1 MERKRQKN
9 EPFIA
14 LVNRFFP
21 APPRGRRRNYAG
33 RHGVWLVSWDRRLV
47 QPACNAV
54 RMESAFPFTKAG
66 AVNSASEA
74 SLADI
79 TNRLCHFEHA
89 QKMLGDF
96 MCRNFICSFIC
107 FFDYYSLSG
116 KVDSHTNCSTKA
128 RVFNF

>member
-1 MERKRQKN
+1 VEAAKKSRLLHWATC
-9 EPFIA
+9 FY
-14 LVNRFFP
+14 
-21 APPRGRRRNYAG
+21 PRLHAGSEKYTGRR
-33 RHGVWLVSWDRRLV
+33 GVGLVSWDRRLV

-89 QKMLGDF
+89 QTMLGDF
-96 MCRNFICSFIC
+96 KCQTVSVTFSVI
-107 FFDYYSLSG
+107 FF
-116 KVDSHTNCSTKA
+116 
-128 RVFNF
+128 